1 MRGRPG
7 GQRLALRERLGA
19 LTAAGIVCSLAALT
33 PSGAASAADAGSGG
47 RPTLAQEHHSLE
59 MVCTQCH
66 SLELVTDTP
75 RTYESWY
82 QTVVAMYQRGAKG
95 TPQQFAELLDYLH
108 RTLTLIDVNSADAD
122 ELETVLD
129 VPGTVARE
137 IIHRRAQRR
146 FTSLADLETVPG
158 ISASR
163 LEAKARLIFFH

>member
-1 MRGRPG
+1 MRARSAR
-7 GQRLALRERLGA
+7 QRDSLRARLGA
-19 LTAAGIVCSLAALT
+19 LTAAGIACILAGLT
-33 PSGAASAADAGSGG
+33 PSGAAGAADAGSGA
-47 RPTLAQEHHSLE
+47 PTLAQEHHSLE

-108 RTLTLIDVNSADAD
+108 RTLTFIDVNSADAD

-129 VPGTVARE
+129 VPGSVAQA
-137 IIHRRAQRR
+137 IIRRRAQKR
-146 FTSLADLETVPG
+146 FTSLADLESVPG
-158 ISASR
+158 VSAAQ
-163 LEAKARLIFFH
+163 LKAKARLIFFH